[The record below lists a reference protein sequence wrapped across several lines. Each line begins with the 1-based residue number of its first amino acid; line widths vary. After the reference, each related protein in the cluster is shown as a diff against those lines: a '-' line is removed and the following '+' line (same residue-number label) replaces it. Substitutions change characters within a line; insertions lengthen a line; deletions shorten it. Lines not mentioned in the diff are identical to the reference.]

1 MLRYLFAVASA
12 VTTAEVASEGTFP
25 EQGDQGVLLDFIL
38 VIFAKE
44 FQSEP
49 LFKADRVAV

>member
-1 MLRYLFAVASA
+1 M
-12 VTTAEVASEGTFP
+12 TTAEVASEGTFP
-25 EQGDQGVLLDFIL
+25 EQGDQFVLLDFIL

-49 LFKADRVAV
+49 LFKTDRVAV